1 MSILTPK
8 NGKYVPT
15 SLTTLKDGEKTTN
28 LAIFSEDYAKRIV
41 NVVENGGGGTGG
53 GGTGDVTTEQLNEE
67 IQARIDGDNTLTTN
81 LNKEIQDR
89 TNADTT
95 LQANIDAEKTAREN
109 ADTNLQNQIDNIS
122 TGNAT
127 IKQITVSSEIIVKSM
142 QFTFANNVMMI
153 QGNVFPFIN
162 STENITADVNS
173 NVVSKSCNIN
183 FSTVLNTNND
193 TIESIIKEYNPNVD
207 LTKLKGNGNGIDNTL
222 RASRVTLGSGGTE
235 LVDYYTT
242 CGCSYSRNS
251 GTGENLLKFL
261 VFLNTFTVN
270 NTTTRTFSSASIKNL
285 NCPFTITIPLVNKT
299 A

>member
-41 NVVENGGGGTGG
+41 NVVENGGGGGG

-67 IQARIDGDNTLTTN
+67 IQARIDGDNTLTNN

-95 LQANIDAEKTAREN
+95 LQDNIDAEAIAREN

-122 TGNAT
+122 TGNAA
-127 IKQITVSSEIIVKSM
+127 IKQINVSSEINVKNL
-142 QFTFANNVMMI
+142 QFTFVDNVMTI

-162 STENITADVNS
+162 STEDRTVDVNC
-173 NVVSKSCNIN
+173 NVINKSCDIN

-207 LTKLKGNGNGIDNTL
+207 LTKLRGNGNGIDFTATRL
-222 RASRVTLGSGGTE
+222 SVTLGSGGSE
-235 LVDYYTT
+235 VVENYIT
-242 CGCSYSRNS
+242 CGCSYSRNAS
-251 GTGENLLKFL
+251 SGENLLSFSVL
-261 VFLNTFTVN
+261 LNTFTVN
-270 NTTTRTFSSASIKNL
+270 NNTTRTFSSTSLKYL
-285 NCPFTITIPLVNKT
+285 NCPFTIIIPLVNKT

>member
-41 NVVENGGGGTGG
+41 NVVENGGGGGG

-89 TNADTT
+89 TNADT
-95 LQANIDAEKTAREN
+95 
-109 ADTNLQNQIDNIS
+109 NLQNQIDNIS

-127 IKQITVSSEIIVKSM
+127 IKQISVSSSINVKSM
-142 QFTFANNVMMI
+142 KFTFVNNVMIM
-153 QGNVFPFIN
+153 QGLVFPFID
-162 STENITADVNS
+162 STEDQTVDANCNAL
-173 NVVSKSCNIN
+173 SKRCDLDL
-183 FSTVLNTNND
+183 STVLNTNND
-193 TIESIIKEYNPNVD
+193 TIENIIKEYNPNVD
-207 LTKLKGNGNGIDNTL
+207 LNKLTGNGNGIYNETKPL
-222 RASRVTLGSGGTE
+222 QARLGSGGTE
-235 LVDYYTT
+235 LVNNYIT
-242 CGCSYSRNS
+242 CGCAYSHFTN
-251 GTGENLLKFL
+251 TGKNLLSFL
-261 VFLNTFTVN
+261 VLINAFTVN
-270 NTTTRTFSSASIKNL
+270 NTTRTFSGASLRNL

>member
-41 NVVENGGGGTGG
+41 NVVENGGGGGG

-89 TNADTT
+89 TNADT
-95 LQANIDAEKTAREN
+95 
-109 ADTNLQNQIDNIS
+109 NLQNQIDNIS

-127 IKQITVSSEIIVKSM
+127 IKQINVSSNINVKSIT
-142 QFTFANNVMMI
+142 FTFVNNVMIM
-153 QGNVFPFIN
+153 QGNVFPFID
-162 STENITADVNS
+162 STEDQTVDANG
-173 NVVSKSCNIN
+173 NVLSKTCDLDL
-183 FSTVLNTNND
+183 STVLNTNND
-193 TIESIIKEYNPNVD
+193 TIENIIKEYNPNVD
-207 LTKLKGNGNGIDNTL
+207 LNKLSGNGNGIYNATKPL
-222 RASRVTLGSGGTE
+222 QARLGSGGVE
-235 LVDYYTT
+235 LVNNYMT
-242 CGCSYSRNS
+242 CGCTYSHNS
-251 GTGENLLKFL
+251 NTGKNLLSFL
-261 VFLNTFTVN
+261 VLINAFTV
-270 NTTTRTFSSASIKNL
+270 NTTTRTFSSTSLKYL

>member
-8 NGKYVPT
+8 NGKYLPT
-15 SLTTLKDGEKTTN
+15 SITTLKDGEKTTK

-41 NVVENGGGGTGG
+41 NVVENGGGGGG

-89 TNADTT
+89 
-95 LQANIDAEKTAREN
+95 EN

-127 IKQITVSSEIIVKSM
+127 IKEINVSSNINVQNMK
-142 QFTFANNVMMI
+142 FTFVNNVMIMQGHVYPFI
-153 QGNVFPFIN
+153 DSTEDKTVDANGNVL
-162 STENITADVNS
+162 
-173 NVVSKSCNIN
+173 SKSIN
-183 FSTVLNTNND
+183 LGLSTVLNTNND
-193 TIESIIKEYNPNVD
+193 TIENIIKEYNPNVD
-207 LTKLKGNGNGIDNTL
+207 LNKLTGNGNGLDYTTTPL
-222 RASRVTLGSGGTE
+222 QARLGSGGAE
-235 LVDYYTT
+235 LVNNYIT
-242 CGCSYSRNS
+242 CGCAYSHVSN
-251 GTGENLLKFL
+251 TGENSLRFL
-261 VFLNTFTVN
+261 VLINAFTVN
-270 NTTTRTFSSASIKNL
+270 NTTTRTFSSTSLRYL

>member
-41 NVVENGGGGTGG
+41 NVVENGGGGGG

-67 IQARIDGDNTLTTN
+67 IQARIDGDNTLTNN

-89 TNADTT
+89 T
-95 LQANIDAEKTAREN
+95 N

-127 IKQITVSSEIIVKSM
+127 IKQINVSSSINVKSM
-142 QFTFANNVMMI
+142 KFTFVNNVMIM
-153 QGNVFPFIN
+153 QGNVFPFID
-162 STENITADVNS
+162 STEDQTVNANG
-173 NVVSKSCNIN
+173 NVLSKTCDLDLTTI
-183 FSTVLNTNND
+183 LNTNND
-193 TIESIIKEYNPNVD
+193 TIENIIKEYNPNVD
-207 LTKLKGNGNGIDNTL
+207 LNNLSGNGNGVYNATKPL
-222 RASRVTLGSGGTE
+222 QARLGSGGAE
-235 LVDYYTT
+235 LVNNYIT
-242 CGCSYSRNS
+242 CGCAYSHVTN
-251 GTGENLLKFL
+251 TGKNLLSFL
-261 VFLNTFTVN
+261 VLINAFTV
-270 NTTTRTFSSASIKNL
+270 NTTTRTFSSTSLKYL

>member
-41 NVVENGGGGTGG
+41 NVVENGGGGGG

-95 LQANIDAEKTAREN
+95 LQANINAEKSAREN

-122 TGNAT
+122 TGSAT
-127 IKQITVSSEIIVKSM
+127 IKQIDVSSSINVKNIT
-142 QFTFANNVMMI
+142 FTFVNNVMIM
-153 QGNVFPFIN
+153 QGNVFPFID
-162 STENITADVNS
+162 STEDQTVDANG
-173 NVVSKSCNIN
+173 NVLIKKCDLGL
-183 FSTVLNTNND
+183 STILNTNND
-193 TIESIIKEYNPNVD
+193 TIENIIKEYNPNVD
-207 LTKLKGNGNGIDNTL
+207 LNKLSGNGNGIYNTTTPL
-222 RASRVTLGSGGTE
+222 QARLGSGGME
-235 LVDYYTT
+235 VVNNYIT
-242 CGCSYSRNS
+242 CGCAYSHITN
-251 GTGENLLKFL
+251 TGENLLSFL
-261 VFLNTFTVN
+261 VLINAFTV
-270 NTTTRTFSSASIKNL
+270 NTTTRTFSSTSLKYL
-285 NCPFTITIPLVNKT
+285 NCPFTLTIPLVNKT
-299 A
+299 E

>member
-41 NVVENGGGGTGG
+41 NVVENGGGGGG

-67 IQARIDGDNTLTTN
+67 IQARIDGDNTLTNN

-89 TNADTT
+89 T
-95 LQANIDAEKTAREN
+95 N

-127 IKQITVSSEIIVKSM
+127 IKQINVSSSINVKSM
-142 QFTFANNVMMI
+142 KFTFVNNVMIM
-153 QGNVFPFIN
+153 QGNVFPFID
-162 STENITADVNS
+162 STEDQTVNANG
-173 NVVSKSCNIN
+173 NVLSKTCDLDLTTI
-183 FSTVLNTNND
+183 LNTNND
-193 TIESIIKEYNPNVD
+193 TIENIIKEYNPNVD
-207 LTKLKGNGNGIDNTL
+207 LNNLSGNGNGVYNATKQL
-222 RASRVTLGSGGTE
+222 QARLGSGGAE
-235 LVDYYTT
+235 LVNNYIT
-242 CGCSYSRNS
+242 CGCAYSHNTN
-251 GTGENLLKFL
+251 TGKNLLSFL
-261 VFLNTFTVN
+261 VLINAFTV
-270 NTTTRTFSSASIKNL
+270 NTTTRTFSSTSLKYL

>member
-41 NVVENGGGGTGG
+41 NVVENGGGGGG

-89 TNADTT
+89 
-95 LQANIDAEKTAREN
+95 KN
-109 ADTNLQNQIDNIS
+109 ADTNLQNQINNIS

-127 IKQITVSSEIIVKSM
+127 IKTISVSSNINVKSM
-142 QFTFANNVMMI
+142 KFTFVNNVMIM
-153 QGNVFPFIN
+153 QGNVFPFID
-162 STENITADVNS
+162 STEDQTVDANGTAL
-173 NVVSKSCNIN
+173 SKTCNIGL
-183 FSTVLNTNND
+183 STILNTNND
-193 TIESIIKEYNPNVD
+193 TIENIIKEYNPNVD
-207 LTKLKGNGNGIDNTL
+207 LTKLSGNGNGIDYTTNAL
-222 RASRVTLGSGGTE
+222 QATLGIGGRE
-235 LVDYYTT
+235 IVNYYMT
-242 CGCSYSRNS
+242 CGCSYIHNVNS
-251 GTGENLLKFL
+251 GENLLSFL
-261 VFLNTFTVN
+261 VLLNAFTV
-270 NTTTRTFSSASIKNL
+270 NTTTRTFSSTSLKHL
-285 NCPFTITIPLVNKT
+285 KCPFTITIPLVNKT